1 MERLVQQKLAKVLWS
16 APRGENIGMQGFSG
30 KWLQANGN
38 DGAVRFLKSWIMA
51 TWWASNN
58 IDKAHAWFAK
68 TSRLPN
74 DLLKVATDFDRN
86 LGEPIAD
93 ISKVDLSLS
102 DADIAGSQGVMD
114 FLFENKLLSNKMEV
128 KPYFDM
134 GPLKQAAAELAAGK
148 GPALSA
154 IKVVAE

>member
-1 MERLVQQKLAKVLWS
+1 
-16 APRGENIGMQGFSG
+16 
-30 KWLQANGN
+30 
-38 DGAVRFLKSWIMA
+38 
-51 TWWASNN
+51 
-58 IDKAHAWFAK
+58 
-68 TSRLPN
+68 
-74 DLLKVATDFDRN
+74 
-86 LGEPIAD
+86 
-93 ISKVDLSLS
+93 
-102 DADIAGSQGVMD
+102 MD